1 MKDMLT
7 AIEAVFIGISLTMF
21 VYWALDKVTN
31 LLPGKAKKALKPWVF
46 IGPVVLLIG
55 SFLVVPAIQS
65 IRLSFMEE
73 DLDGSTKWVGL
84 ANYKS
89 IFGDVAFREM
99 LGNNLLWIA
108 IAPAFTVAF
117 GLLIAQLSNQV
128 KPRLESIIKSTIFM
142 PMTISFVAAASIWRL
157 NFAYAPEGQQQIG
170 LFNAVWTKFGGTP
183 QTWMQI
189 DAFKINTLL
198 LIVIFIWLNAG
209 FAMVLLSAAIKSVPE
224 DTLEAGRVDGANR
237 KQIFFSII
245 FPQIWPTVLAVFIT
259 VLISAMKIFGIVL
272 AMTGGNYG
280 TNVLAQS
287 FYLEYFSYGNT
298 GIAMATV
305 VILMLAIVPVMIYQ
319 IRHYRKVEANH

>member
-7 AIEAVFIGISLTMF
+7 AIEAVFIGISLTIF
-21 VYWALDKVTN
+21 VYWGLDKVTN
-31 LLPGKAKKALKPWVF
+31 LLPRRSKKAFKPWVF
-46 IGPVVLLIG
+46 IGPVVFLIG
-55 SFLVVPAIQS
+55 AFIVIPAIQS

-73 DLDGSTKWVGL
+73 DIDGSTKWVGL
-84 ANYKS
+84 ENYKS
-89 IFGDVAFREM
+89 IFGDENFRQM

-108 IAPAFTVAF
+108 IAPALTVAF

-128 KPRLESIIKSTIFM
+128 KPRIEAIIKSTIFM
-142 PMTISFVAAASIWRL
+142 PMTISFVAAATIWRL
-157 NFAYAPEGQQQIG
+157 NFAYAPEGQPQIG
-170 LFNAVWTKFGGTP
+170 LFNAIWTKLGGSP

-189 DAFKINTLL
+189 DAFKFNSLL

-224 DTLEAGRVDGANR
+224 DTLEAGRVDGASR
-237 KQIFFSII
+237 SQLFFQIIL
-245 FPQIWPTVLAVFIT
+245 PQIWPTTLAVFIT

-272 AMTGGNYG
+272 AMTGGNFG

-287 FYLEYFSYGNT
+287 FYLQYFSYGNT

-319 IRHYRKVEANH
+319 IRHYRRVEADH

>member
-31 LLPGKAKKALKPWVF
+31 LLPRKAKKALKPWVF

-55 SFLVVPAIQS
+55 SFLVIPAIQS

-73 DLDGSTKWVGL
+73 DIDGSAKWVGL

-89 IFGDVAFREM
+89 IFGDVEFRQM

-108 IAPAFTVAF
+108 IAPALTVAF

-170 LFNAVWTKFGGTP
+170 LFNAVWTKLGGTP

-237 KQIFFSII
+237 QQIFFSII